1 MTTLAVLDQ
10 IDDFTARA
18 TASLARAAK
27 HKPGSPKAVAALS
40 MARTYATLAQA
51 AATVQ
56 ASRAAG
62 HRGAA

>member
-10 IDDFTARA
+10 IDMYSEQSV
-18 TASLARAAK
+18 ASLARAAK